1 MTVKKYKLIY
11 KEDDKEITVI
21 ADDPDALMIV
31 LSQKV
36 ALGAGKYRSGS
47 KFELVFYGE
56 A

>member
-11 KEDDKEITVI
+11 KEDDKQITVV

-36 ALGAGKYRSGS
+36 ALGLGKYRGGP
-47 KFELVFYGE
+47 KFELIFYGQ

>member
-1 MTVKKYKLIY
+1 MKKYKLIY
-11 KEDDKEITVI
+11 KEDDKEITVV

-36 ALGAGKYRSGS
+36 AFGAGKYRSGP
-47 KFELVFYGE
+47 KFELIFYGE